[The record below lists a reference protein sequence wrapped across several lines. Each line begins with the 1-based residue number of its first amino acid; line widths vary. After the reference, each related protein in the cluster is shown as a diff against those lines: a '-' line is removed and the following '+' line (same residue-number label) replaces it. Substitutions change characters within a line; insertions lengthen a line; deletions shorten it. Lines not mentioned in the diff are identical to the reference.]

1 LLPFRVFLGKT
12 KQKIPPLWAGSKKC
26 LNTENNIYCSDA
38 SKKTRTNLAIPSIA
52 QGMYLQKTLDRH
64 SDFGWLLPSRQWL
77 LRQILTALSLLSM
90 QALG

>member
-1 LLPFRVFLGKT
+1 MRQAK
-12 KQKIPPLWAGSKKC
+12 A
-26 LNTENNIYCSDA
+26 
-38 SKKTRTNLAIPSIA
+38 RTNLAIPSIA

-90 QALG
+90 QARWINKV